1 MDRVGTGVARCTCV
15 RACVRAWEGVAAFQ
29 ERDRVQSARWVG
41 VGVGIGVLFLM
52 HGGGGGVVGWGRV
65 GWR

>member
-1 MDRVGTGVARCTCV
+1 V

-52 HGGGGGVVGWGRV
+52 HGGGGGVEVKEKGKWL
-65 GWR
+65 